1 LKILLGNDNQFAAID
16 EFNICIGDSLA
27 IHGKDRS
34 SGRNLNMVR
43 VGIIGATGYAGAE
56 LVRILSGHPDV
67 ELAVL
72 TSRQYAGRRFDTV
85 YPSMTGWVDLECEAY
100 DIESL
105 KSRIDVAFLA
115 LPHKL
120 PMALVP
126 DLLKNKIRV
135 VDLSADFRF
144 KDVRDYELH
153 YQPHSAPALL
163 ETTVYGLSEVYGD
176 RIRKADLVG
185 NPGCY
190 PTSVLLP
197 LVPLIR
203 AGLVD
208 TQRLIADAKSGVSGA
223 GREATLATHFCQV
236 NESFKAYK
244 VGAHRHTPEMAA
256 ILSEQA
262 GKPVGL
268 TFVPHLTP
276 LTRGMETTIYAVP
289 GQGVGIRDIEEC
301 LRNFY
306 RGRPFVR
313 ICGQTPPDT
322 LNVKGTNCCDIGMV
336 LDARSGQLVLMSA
349 IDNLVKGAAGQ
360 AVQNMNIMMGL
371 EETAGL
377 KTPPYPI

>member
-1 LKILLGNDNQFAAID
+1 MI
-16 EFNICIGDSLA
+16 
-27 IHGKDRS
+27 
-34 SGRNLNMVR
+34 R

-67 ELAVL
+67 TLAAL
-72 TSRQYAGRRFDTV
+72 TSRQYADRRFDQV
-85 YPSMTGWVDLECEAY
+85 YPSMTGWVDLVCEAY
-100 DIESL
+100 DVEALS
-105 KSRIDVAFLA
+105 SRIDVAFLA

-126 DLLKNKIRV
+126 DLLKKKIKV

-144 KDVRDYELH
+144 KDINAYEKH
-153 YQPHSAPALL
+153 YQPHTAPQLL
-163 ETTVYGLSEVYGD
+163 EEAVYGLSEVYD
-176 RIRKADLVG
+176 DKIKTADLVG

-197 LVPLIR
+197 LVPLIQ
-203 AGLVD
+203 AGLID
-208 TQRLIADAKSGVSGA
+208 TRRLIADAKSGVSGA
-223 GREATLATHFCQV
+223 GRGASLTTHFCQV

-244 VGAHRHTPEMAA
+244 VGAHRHTPEMEA

-262 GKPVGL
+262 GKSVDL
-268 TFVPHLTP
+268 TFVPHLIP
-276 LTRGMETTIYAVP
+276 LTRGMQTTIYASLR
-289 GQGVGIRDIEEC
+289 QGVDARAIEEC
-301 LRNFY
+301 LRDY
-306 RGRPFVR
+306 YQGRPFVR

-322 LNVKGTNCCDIGMV
+322 LNVKGTNCCDIGV
-336 LDARSGQLVLMSA
+336 VFDARSGQLVLMSA

-377 KTPPYPI
+377 KTVPCPI